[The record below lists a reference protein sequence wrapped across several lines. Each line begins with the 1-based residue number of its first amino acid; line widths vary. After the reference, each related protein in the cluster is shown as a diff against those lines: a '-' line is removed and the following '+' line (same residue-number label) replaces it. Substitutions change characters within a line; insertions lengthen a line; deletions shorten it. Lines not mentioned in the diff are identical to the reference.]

1 MIQIFLWSIVSYGIT
16 TIVVYGSIFNGFRN
30 TLKLLGEK
38 SKVINFFSTLIHC
51 PLCFSTWV
59 GFFLSI
65 SLFSVTDVFLNL
77 SEETNFMYVFFDGM
91 YSAGIVWIINTI
103 VEFFEESRIK

>member
-1 MIQIFLWSIVSYGIT
+1 MVQIFLWSIISYGIT
-16 TIVVYGSIFNGFRN
+16 TIVVYGSIFNSFREF
-30 TLKLLGEK
+30 LKNLGKK
-38 SKVINFFSTLIHC
+38 SKIFKFFSDLISC

-65 SLFSVTDVFLNL
+65 FLFSISEVFFGFENYSILNL
-77 SEETNFMYVFFDGM
+77 FFDGM
-91 YSAGIVWIINTI
+91 FSAGIVWVINTI